1 MIPRFAETLFAVF
14 DGFCRAVADAGHAV
28 GAVLAPDRF
37 AVMQGDIVGGTTPDT
52 LTAADAGAAYS
63 EGIRLNKERVE
74 ERIDS
79 TAHEAI
85 VEVAARRGKVSIRL
99 NGGDG
104 ALNTRLGIDYD
115 FSRFVRLRGIEHG
128 NIVFRH
134 DNLCRAHIGKV
145 LCFTEGLV
153 VFIRIANLA
162 AAGHDK
168 PRPLRADEVSFQ
180 QPVLHDAGNAP
191 GIGGRNEYNSFA
203 GLNWRRISG
212 FDAVIHIEK
221 RIVQCICDALRYI
234 FAVTGAEK

>member
-85 VEVAARRGKVSIRL
+85 VEVAARRGKVSISL
-99 NGGDG
+99 N
-104 ALNTRLGIDYD
+104 LSL
-115 FSRFVRLRGIEHG
+115 
-128 NIVFRH
+128 
-134 DNLCRAHIGKV
+134 
-145 LCFTEGLV
+145 
-153 VFIRIANLA
+153 
-162 AAGHDK
+162 
-168 PRPLRADEVSFQ
+168 
-180 QPVLHDAGNAP
+180 
-191 GIGGRNEYNSFA
+191 
-203 GLNWRRISG
+203 
-212 FDAVIHIEK
+212 IHI
-221 RIVQCICDALRYI
+221 
-234 FAVTGAEK
+234 